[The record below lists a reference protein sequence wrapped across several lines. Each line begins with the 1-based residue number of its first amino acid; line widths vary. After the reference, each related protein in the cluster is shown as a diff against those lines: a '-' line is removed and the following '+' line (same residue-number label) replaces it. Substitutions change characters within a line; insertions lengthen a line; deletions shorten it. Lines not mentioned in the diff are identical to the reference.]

1 MTTGIFIVTFAGF
14 VAMIAL
20 AKVNRDTFIRA
31 WLIAPNR
38 FVLVCGTI
46 AGACLLA
53 GVYTGILLVL
63 YRFLCAVGVL

>member
-20 AKVNRDTFIRA
+20 AKVNRETFLRA
-31 WLIAPNR
+31 WVIAPNR

-53 GVYTGILLVL
+53 GVYTGILFAL
-63 YRFLCAVGVL
+63 YQVLCAVGVL